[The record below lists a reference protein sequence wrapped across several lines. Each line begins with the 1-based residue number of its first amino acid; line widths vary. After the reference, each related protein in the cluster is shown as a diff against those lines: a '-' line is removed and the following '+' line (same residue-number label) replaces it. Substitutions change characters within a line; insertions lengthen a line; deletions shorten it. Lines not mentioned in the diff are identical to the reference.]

1 MDEKKWY
8 QSKKFATVI
17 VTALISFGNE
27 TFNWGIS
34 EDQTLAG
41 MIFALIYVLIQTGL
55 DWYKLRKKRHE
66 KDPIQSPMIREGV
79 ESLVTHYYDFQ
90 AADEKGINV
99 HAKEVVS
106 LVLDGLTD
114 LVGSVH
120 YGELDQNK
128 ALSEEIIR
136 QVFKMYNQD
145 VKMKE
150 GAELVKRSLA
160 GSAGRAQQ

>member
-41 MIFALIYVLIQTGL
+41 MIFALVYVVIQTGL

-66 KDPIQSPMIREGV
+66 LDPLMSPMIREGI

-99 HAKEVVS
+99 HTKEVVS
-106 LVLDGLTD
+106 LVLGGLTD
-114 LVGSVH
+114 LIGTDH
-120 YGELDQNK
+120 YGDLETNK
-128 ALSEEIIR
+128 GIAEEIIR

-150 GAELVKRSLA
+150 GAELVKRSIA
-160 GSAGRAQQ
+160 GSAAK